1 MDAVAD
7 AEGQEADGI
16 ATQAQ
21 GGFPKASLA
30 AGGRA
35 DRRDQSDLAR
45 LGELLCGGPLE
56 PVFIVHPRLGGEE
69 DPAPSG
75 ARVPTSR
82 IWLAAVE

>member
-30 AGGRA
+30 AGGRV

-56 PVFIVHPRLGGEE
+56 PVFFVHPILGGEE
-69 DPAPSG
+69 NPAAPG
-75 ARVPTSR
+75 ASLSTPR
-82 IWLAAVE
+82 IGMEAVE